1 MNIVF
6 YVIIFAIGIVL
17 GNLYK
22 LEIKEKN
29 TGLKILTGILFVLF
43 AIAMK
48 INVENIEINNIITLL
63 FIMLYIIFIVLVAS
77 TDKNNRNIEKSI
89 LAYGI
94 IIAVIYII
102 YLCIIE
108 ETKIYNKYPIYLL
121 LIIAL
126 LVVDNIKAK
135 RKAENNYTVSILMII
150 LIMTIF
156 TREYISIVTI
166 TVTLI
171 MVALYVIINKIKN
184 KKKNVNK
191 PYDKNIK
198 IGLILSITNMVIFL
212 SSLLYANIIR

>member
-198 IGLILSITNMVIFL
+198 IGLIISITNMVIFL

>member
-6 YVIIFAIGIVL
+6 YVIIFAIGIIL

-22 LEIKEKN
+22 LEIKEKD

-43 AIAMK
+43 AVAMK
-48 INVENIEINNIITLL
+48 INVENNEINNIITLL

-121 LIIAL
+121 LIMLIYL
-126 LVVDNIKAK
+126 ILFNFNI
-135 RKAENNYTVSILMII
+135 NNNIHYNFQLYHNIVI
-150 LIMTIF
+150 LIIF
-156 TREYISIVTI
+156 
-166 TVTLI
+166 
-171 MVALYVIINKIKN
+171 
-184 KKKNVNK
+184 
-191 PYDKNIK
+191 
-198 IGLILSITNMVIFL
+198 FL
-212 SSLLYANIIR
+212 